1 MGSYKNQIAF
11 IGIISIAT
19 VAILITLSWMTM
31 NGSLA
36 SGGEVNVITQSWD
49 VDFTTDYNKNWD
61 GITKIYNESNGSV
74 VENIFN
80 PLSITDN
87 RTVSGT
93 IDSLTSVGDT
103 VTYKWYISNFGTF
116 DASVYLTNSEI
127 TLDCYSKDERISKE
141 ETQMYCDNSLSKS
154 IKIDDIVPDNKST
167 IRVNRGTYKEVV
179 LTISYDNY
187 SKIDASG
194 INIYIEPITLSASQV

>member
-74 VENIFN
+74 VENILN

-93 IDSLTSVGDT
+93 IDLLTSVGDT

-116 DASVYLTNSEI
+116 DANVYLTNSEI
-127 TLDCYSKDERISKE
+127 KLDCYSKDERVSKE
-141 ETQMYCDNSLSKS
+141 EAQTYCDNSLSKS

-179 LTISYDNY
+179 LTINYENY

>member
-103 VTYKWYISNFGTF
+103 VIYKWYISNFGTF
-116 DASVYLTNSEI
+116 DANVYLTNSEI

-141 ETQMYCDNSLSKS
+141 EAQMYCDNSLSKS

-187 SKIDASG
+187 SKIDASS
-194 INIYIEPITLSASQV
+194 INIYIEPIAFSASQV

>member
-127 TLDCYSKDERISKE
+127 TLDCYSKDERINKE
-141 ETQMYCDNSLSKS
+141 EAQMYCDNSLSKS
-154 IKIDDIVPDNKST
+154 IKIDDIVPDNKGT

-179 LTISYDNY
+179 LIISYDNY

>member
-49 VDFTTDYNKNWD
+49 VDFTTDYNKNWN

-116 DASVYLTNSEI
+116 DANVYLTNSEI
-127 TLDCYSKDERISKE
+127 TLDCYSKDERFSKE
-141 ETQMYCDNSLSKS
+141 EAQMYCDNSLSKS

-179 LTISYDNY
+179 LTVSYDNY

>member
-49 VDFTTDYNKNWD
+49 VDFTTDYNKNWN

-80 PLSITDN
+80 PLSIIDN

-116 DASVYLTNSEI
+116 DANVYLTNSEI
-127 TLDCYSKDERISKE
+127 TLVCYSKDEKFSKE
-141 ETQMYCDNSLSKS
+141 EVQMYCDNSLSKS
-154 IKIDDIVPDNKST
+154 IKIDDIVPDNKNT

-179 LTISYDNY
+179 LTVSYDNY